1 MSRSGQK
8 KLSDEDRILWNRVAR
23 TAVPLKGRIA
33 DAAELPA
40 VPEAPAAEPVM
51 DTPAGMA
58 PPPAPRKAGAPR
70 HLDRPVKQKLAK
82 GRVAL
87 DASVD
92 LHGMT
97 QAEAHHLLLSF
108 LYEAQLAGL
117 RHVLVI
123 TGKGS
128 SSASDG
134 VLKRSVPSWFAT
146 GPFRLLVSGYDEAG
160 RRHGGGGA
168 LYVRLRR
175 PARERP

>member
-1 MSRSGQK
+1 MSRGGSR
-8 KLSDEDRILWNRVAR
+8 KLTDEDRILWNRVAR
-23 TAVPLKGRIA
+23 TAVPLKGRTVDHVEEPVA
-33 DAAELPA
+33 LEAPGAEPVA
-40 VPEAPAAEPVM
+40 EAPAGTIRVPVRK
-51 DTPAGMA
+51 PA
-58 PPPAPRKAGAPR
+58 APR
-70 HLDRPVKQKLAK
+70 HLDRPVRQKLAK
-82 GRVAL
+82 GRVTL

-97 QAEAHHLLLSF
+97 QAEAHRLLLSF
-108 LYEAQLAGL
+108 LHEAQAVGM

-134 VLKRSVPSWFAT
+134 VLRRSVPGWFST

-175 PARERP
+175 PDGRRP